1 MQTIAAN
8 EDLAR
13 IRFEGDADYS
23 ALTGLDKYRY
33 QIYSRG
39 QWVRLQ
45 NSFSQYQLG
54 VLDESFWRVVG
65 ETICQVAA
73 TAGGGATFAETKP
86 LLDADFVEFVQACD
100 PIPLDLAAPDQ

>member
-1 MQTIAAN
+1 MQTVAAN

-13 IRFEGDADYS
+13 IRYESDADYL

-33 QIYSRG
+33 EIYCRG

-45 NSFSQYQLG
+45 NSFSQYRLG
-54 VLDESFWRVVG
+54 VLDENFWRVID

-73 TAGGGATFAETKP
+73 TAGGAATFAETQSV
-86 LLDADFVEFVQACD
+86 LDADFVEFVQACNSA
-100 PIPLDLAAPDQ
+100 PMDLAAPG